1 VRKTLDPPKEKET
14 KGEKN
19 YITPAGYHKLTSE
32 LDFLQTK
39 KRPEVVSALSDAAAE
54 GDRSENAEYI
64 YRKRQLRQI
73 DGRMRFLGKRLD
85 IAVIV
90 DPREQKRRDRVFF
103 GATVTVE
110 DEEGEKKTFSIVGSD
125 EIDSA
130 GGAISWQSPVGRGLL
145 GKAIGDTVLVR
156 WDKGQ
161 RELTIADAITTRLQQ
176 MQGPV
181 HVDIPVST
189 GTGDRRPH
197 TRQGGQVHDS
207 VDVSCDPEGLVHIA
221 GIREVAFHELE
232 SGVAKQPFHVLL
244 LHLAWVERIEIVEA
258 GHAVAAAAQAFGEVG
273 SDETRSASD

>member
-1 VRKTLDPPKEKET
+1 VRKTLDPPREKET

-19 YITPAGYHKLTSE
+19 YITPAGYHKLTTE

-90 DPREQKRRDRVFF
+90 DAREQKRRDRVFF

-110 DEEGEKKTFSIVGSD
+110 DEEGQKQTFSIVGSD

-130 GGAISWQSPVGRGLL
+130 GGAISWQSPVGRGLI
-145 GKAIGDTVLVR
+145 GKEIGDTVQVQ

-161 RELTIADAITTRLQQ
+161 RELTI
-176 MQGPV
+176 
-181 HVDIPVST
+181 T
-189 GTGDRRPH
+189 G
-197 TRQGGQVHDS
+197 
-207 VDVSCDPEGLVHIA
+207 
-221 GIREVAFHELE
+221 
-232 SGVAKQPFHVLL
+232 
-244 LHLAWVERIEIVEA
+244 IEYP
-258 GHAVAAAAQAFGEVG
+258 
-273 SDETRSASD
+273 T